1 MSNYNISLVQVHI
14 AVLLFGAAGLFG
26 EWLELPSSVI
36 VFGRVFFGALALL
49 AILSVRRERILLR
62 QASHYRGMLITGV
75 VLAVHWV
82 TFFQAIQVGGVA
94 IGLISYST
102 FPIFVIFLDPMYK
115 RNRIQSRDV
124 VVAVITIIGAVLV
137 VPAFDLENDVTRG
150 FMWGLASSSSFALL
164 SILNKISVADYSGLV
179 VAFYQDAV
187 AMVVLFPALFLTEY
201 THTWENVALL
211 LLLGVVFTAIAHSL
225 FIQGLREVRAQTAS
239 IIASLESVYGILF
252 AFIFLGERPVPRTL
266 LGGAIILAAAA
277 YSSIRKNA

>member
-102 FPIFVIFLDPMYK
+102 FPIFVIFLDPLFT

-164 SILNKISVADYSGLV
+164 SILNKISVAD
-179 VAFYQDAV
+179 
-187 AMVVLFPALFLTEY
+187 
-201 THTWENVALL
+201 
-211 LLLGVVFTAIAHSL
+211 
-225 FIQGLREVRAQTAS
+225 
-239 IIASLESVYGILF
+239 
-252 AFIFLGERPVPRTL
+252 
-266 LGGAIILAAAA
+266 
-277 YSSIRKNA
+277 